1 MDQPGTG
8 SGIIGHEIE
17 IIAVRACGFRLLLR
31 VEAFRKPPATF
42 RLLRLDFHR
51 PAESCLR
58 FATFSV
64 AKCSPAQVIDRR
76 DVVGIEMEQ
85 SFEGFGS
92 AGAVTRTVQR
102 DGQEISGMA
111 LRRKQLHG
119 LPKRRYRGGRPWSCF
134 RRRAIPDISWPSRWT
149 VRVTAPALPNP
160 SKLCSISIP
169 TTSRRSIT
177 WAGLLFATEN
187 PAKRKQDSGG
197 LWKSSRRSLAAAGG
211 LRKASTRRKSPK
223 PLARTAIISNS
234 CPMILR
240 LALGSSIF
248 SSNRKKT
255 MPPSLN

>member
-1 MDQPGTG
+1 MDEP
-8 SGIIGHEIE
+8 SASRGIIGHEFE
-17 IIAVRACGFRLLLR
+17 IIAVRASGFGFFLR
-31 VEAFRKPPATF
+31 VEAFRKPPAAA
-42 RLLRLDFHR
+42 RLLRLDFHS
-51 PAESCLR
+51 PPESCFR
-58 FATFSV
+58 FAGFSV
-64 AKCSPAQVIDRR
+64 AKSSPAQVIDRR

-149 VRVTAPALPNP
+149 VWVTAPALPNP

-177 WAGLLFATEN
+177 WAGLHFATEN
-187 PAKRKQDSGG
+187 VAKRRQDSAGR
-197 LWKSSRRSLAAAGG
+197 WKSSRRSLKVAGG
-211 LRKASTRRKSPK
+211 LRKASTRRRSLK
-223 PLARTAIISNS
+223 PQARTAIISIS
-234 CPMILR
+234 CPMIPLPVP
-240 LALGSSIF
+240 G
-248 SSNRKKT
+248 
-255 MPPSLN
+255 

>member
-119 LPKRRYRGGRPWSCF
+119 LPKRRYRGGVLLLVEKK
-134 RRRAIPDISWPSRWT
+134 RAEIEIRLGHLASIAM
-149 VRVTAPALPNP
+149 VRAYSARASSVFFTAV
-160 SKLCSISIP
+160 
-169 TTSRRSIT
+169 
-177 WAGLLFATEN
+177 
-187 PAKRKQDSGG
+187 
-197 LWKSSRRSLAAAGG
+197 
-211 LRKASTRRKSPK
+211 
-223 PLARTAIISNS
+223 
-234 CPMILR
+234 
-240 LALGSSIF
+240 
-248 SSNRKKT
+248 
-255 MPPSLN
+255 